1 MNGMIQ
7 CTNEALQTLTNNT
20 DAVKFSDTDLRTQSA
35 NCFNGWLNHN
45 EGTASFTILAGG
57 IYEITFNSNITSATT
72 GVIGLA
78 LFADGV
84 QLAGTELDKS
94 VSTANAWDS
103 ASFNKKIRVCTR
115 GNVTLTVRSVP
126 TVNVGGV
133 VTATQVPTLKNS
145 NISIERLA

>member
-7 CTNEALQTLTNNT
+7 CTNEALQTLTSNT

-57 IYEITFNSNITSATT
+57 IYEITFDSNITSATV

-84 QLAGTELDKS
+84 QLNGTEMDIS
-94 VSTANAWDS
+94 VATANAWDNIS
-103 ASFNKKIRVCTR
+103 MNKKIRVCTR
-115 GNVTLTVRSVP
+115 GSVTLTIRSVP
-126 TVNVGGV
+126 TVDVGGT
-133 VTATQVPTLKNS
+133 VTATQVPILKNS

>member
-7 CTNEALQTLTNNT
+7 CTNEALQTLTSNT

-57 IYEITFNSNITSATT
+57 IYEITFDSNVTSATV

-84 QLAGTELDKS
+84 QLNGTEMDIS
-94 VSTANAWDS
+94 VATANAWDNIS
-103 ASFNKKIRVCTR
+103 MNKKIRVCTR
-115 GNVTLTVRSVP
+115 GSVTLTIRSVP
-126 TVNVGGV
+126 TVDVGGT

>member
-7 CTNEALQTLTNNT
+7 CTNEALQTLTSNT

-57 IYEITFNSNITSATT
+57 IYEITFDSNVTAATV

-84 QLAGTELDKS
+84 QLNGTEMDIS
-94 VSTANAWDS
+94 VATANAWDNVS
-103 ASFNKKIRVCTR
+103 MNKKIRVCTR
-115 GNVTLTVRSVP
+115 GSVTLTIRSVSSVDVASTP
-126 TVNVGGV
+126 
-133 VTATQVPTLKNS
+133 TATEIPILKNS